1 MNAASPSAAAAAA
14 IGDLDYGNGTADCD
28 AAWRNGT
35 AESCQLSTAPQPF
48 MIVIQGGADS
58 NRFSLP
64 KIVRKTSVR
73 MTPFL
78 H

>member
-1 MNAASPSAAAAAA
+1 MSAASPSAAAAA
-14 IGDLDYGNGTADCD
+14 IGDLDYGNATDCD

-58 NRFSLP
+58 TRFSLP
-64 KIVRKTSVR
+64 KIFPIR
-73 MTPFL
+73 
-78 H
+78 